1 MVQARRLPKEL
12 LQAVVRGRFE
22 VLLAL
27 GNTLGRLQDLVSR
40 LMLLSIPQS
49 KPGLS
54 TATQALEYPV
64 SLERLY
70 QLSPDEAI
78 AEFYTDPDVFQSVH
92 CDMPDLQLPAW
103 TASAADFLR
112 RHR

>member
-1 MVQARRLPKEL
+1 MPSLSVLQGKPRLH
-12 LQAVVRGRFE
+12 
-22 VLLAL
+22 
-27 GNTLGRLQDLVSR
+27 
-40 LMLLSIPQS
+40 
-49 KPGLS
+49 